1 MRITLTVAACLFLA
15 ACSTPEQQ
23 AARVAHQGAADSA
36 ECTRLGFTPKTDA
49 FANCLLKLREIRAQ
63 EKNTRAL
70 QRNYRSSP
78 FWGSPFHH
86 HPYYY

>member
-1 MRITLTVAACLFLA
+1 MRIALAITACLLLA

-23 AARVAHQGAADSA
+23 AARAAQQESADSA
-36 ECTRLGFTPKTDA
+36 ECTRLGFTPQTDA
-49 FANCLLKLREIRAQ
+49 FANCLLKLREIRTQ

-78 FWGSPFHH
+78 FWGTPFHRY
-86 HPYYY
+86 PYYY